1 MGLAST
7 SAGGVGIGFD
17 GVSSMPGA
25 STSLHSTFGL
35 SAMQT
40 SHVISS
46 AIDDGAIDAIA
57 CVFNLLAGVGV
68 CSEGRPRS
76 VSLSSVETDDN
87 DQEQGGAE
95 GSSRSRSRK
104 GAANSTFSSGTSP
117 K

>member
-1 MGLAST
+1 MGLASA
-7 SAGGVGIGFD
+7 SAGGVGAD
-17 GVSSMPGA
+17 GVSSVPGG
-25 STSLHSTFGL
+25 STTLHSTFGL

-40 SHVISS
+40 SHFISS
-46 AIDDGAIDAIA
+46 AVDDGGDTVA
-57 CVFNLLAGVGV
+57 CVFNLIVGVGG
-68 CSEGRPRS
+68 EGRPRS

-104 GAANSTFSSGTSP
+104 AAANSTFSSGTSP